1 MRAGACHFTITALS
15 AFIFLFASAS
25 AADSDKLAKARAEAE
40 VYAQRSLEA
49 RKKPPR
55 KLSASEQKADQMM
68 DQANGIISASENPTQ
83 IMPAVRLYQEA
94 VKVAP
99 GYDKAW
105 WGLAMALWGKAMLMP
120 KESKQEKQAVFA
132 VLAQAE
138 DACNQALKIDPNSPG
153 GNYWL
158 SNIMLTESS
167 LKNIVQ
173 QAVIL
178 PEILRLNDKVAAV
191 DPYFENGAIFRT
203 FAIVLITVP
212 DWLCK
217 SIGYEPEIVIPYL
230 DKAIELEPKY
240 FANYVYRALVY
251 HKLNDRQSNEKALK
265 DLEYVLAHDPEA
277 LKGYG
282 RENRDQQRDARAF
295 WTEITGKEYP
305 AR

>member
-1 MRAGACHFTITALS
+1 MLIFFCASVLGAAP
-15 AFIFLFASAS
+15 
-25 AADSDKLAKARAEAE
+25 DSVEKARAEAE
-40 VYAQRSLEA
+40 VYAQRSLDA
-49 RKKPPR
+49 RKKSPPR
-55 KLSASEQKADQMM
+55 LTPAEQKAEELM
-68 DQANGIISASENPTQ
+68 DQANAVISESENPAQ
-83 IMPAVRLYQEA
+83 VQPAIRLYQEA

-120 KESKQEKQAVFA
+120 NQTKQEKQAVFA
-132 VLAQAE
+132 VLAQAK
-138 DACNQALKIDPNSPG
+138 DACNKALKIDPKSPG
-153 GNYWL
+153 ANYWL

-178 PEILRLNDKVAAV
+178 PEIFRLNDKVAAV
-191 DPYFENGAIFRT
+191 DPYFENGAIFRS

-212 DWLCK
+212 EWLSK
-217 SIGYEPEIVIPYL
+217 SVGYEPEVVIPYL

-251 HKLNDRQSNEKALK
+251 HKLNDRQSNQNALK
-265 DLEYVLAHDPEA
+265 DLEYVITHDPDA

-282 RENRDQQRDARAF
+282 RENRTQQRDARAL
-295 WTEITGKEYP
+295 WTEITGKDYP